1 MVTNSSVLAW
11 EIPRTE
17 EPARQQSMG
26 CQESDLTDCRKRCFQ
41 LLQDEISYPRIS
53 RCHLTTPGPTFMNK
67 EIHCYCQFTLGHQAL
82 LVLQIQERH

>member
-26 CQESDLTDCRKRCFQ
+26 CQESDLTDCKTEKDVSSCSRMKYPTPEFQ
-41 LLQDEISYPRIS
+41 GV
-53 RCHLTTPGPTFMNK
+53 T
-67 EIHCYCQFTLGHQAL
+67 
-82 LVLQIQERH
+82 

>member
-26 CQESDLTDCRKRCFQ
+26 CQESDLTDCKTGKDVSSCSRMKYPTPEFQ
-41 LLQDEISYPRIS
+41 GV
-53 RCHLTTPGPTFMNK
+53 T
-67 EIHCYCQFTLGHQAL
+67 
-82 LVLQIQERH
+82 